1 VGSHKP
7 LSALPRIVGA
17 AVLGALGA
25 ALVTVAGGPAI
36 GVLTGIAVTSG
47 VFVLVGWIVLWPMS
61 AHETAEFIGRE
72 VVNKTLEEAI
82 IIFAAVGG
90 VAAILVLM
98 LLGHGADQGVAALAL
113 GGVFLAWGSVHLMYA
128 TRYADL
134 YYPETAGGIDFN
146 DGNADGPD
154 PAYRD
159 FLYFSYN
166 LGMTY
171 AVSDT
176 NVTRSE
182 IRSVV
187 LRHCLLSYVFGALI
201 LATTI
206 NLVVAIVNA

>member
-1 VGSHKP
+1 M
-7 LSALPRIVGA
+7 SAIPRVIGASVLGLIGAFAMA
-17 AVLGALGA
+17 AVAGPALG
-25 ALVTVAGGPAI
+25 
-36 GVLTGIAVTSG
+36 
-47 VFVLVGWIVLWPMS
+47 VLVGITVSSAVFVVVGWSVLWPMD
-61 AHETAEFIGRE
+61 AAETREFVGRE
-72 VVNKTLEEAI
+72 VVDKALEEGI
-82 IIFAAVGG
+82 IVFAAVGG
-90 VAAILVLM
+90 LAAIVVLM
-98 LLGHGADQGVAALAL
+98 ALGHGADSATAALAL
-113 GGVFLAWGSVHLMYA
+113 AGVFLAWGSVHLMYA

-134 YYPETAGGIDFN
+134 YYTDGAGGIDFN
-146 DGNADGPD
+146 NGQDAH

-176 NVTRSE
+176 NVTRTE

>member
-1 VGSHKP
+1 MAAA
-7 LSALPRIVGA
+7 SALGLVGA
-17 AVLGALGA
+17 FLVAAINGPALG
-25 ALVTVAGGPAI
+25 
-36 GVLTGIAVTSG
+36 VLAGIAVSTG
-47 VFVLVGWIVLWPMS
+47 TFVLAGWVVLWPMDGD
-61 AHETAEFIGRE
+61 TTREFVGRE
-72 VVNKTLEEAI
+72 VVNKALEEAVI
-82 IIFAAVGG
+82 VFAAVGG
-90 VAAILVLM
+90 IAAILVLM
-98 LLGHGADQGVAALAL
+98 LLGHGADAGTAALAL
-113 GGVFLAWGSVHLMYA
+113 SGVFLAWASVHLMYA

-134 YYPETAGGIDFN
+134 YYTDALGGIDF
-146 DGNADGPD
+146 ADGDAQDPG

-176 NVTRSE
+176 DVTRSE